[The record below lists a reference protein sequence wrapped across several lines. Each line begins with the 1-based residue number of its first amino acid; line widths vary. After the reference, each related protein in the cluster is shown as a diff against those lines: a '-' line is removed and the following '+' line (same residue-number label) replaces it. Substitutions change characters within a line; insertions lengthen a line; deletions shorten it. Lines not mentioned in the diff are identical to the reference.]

1 MLSWHGQVRVRQRG
15 MTLKIPQTNPRYQA
29 VTGNTLCLLS
39 GPLIYKI
46 LRLMGFQRETRYALN
61 MDSMSGVHATCL
73 VCMWILSKEFGVFG
87 LGKWFFCCWFIT
99 GTEIAV
105 ACQQARPRY
114 QWTLMESV
122 WTDRQRWVIENR
134 TTQNNTVDTKRTAQI
149 VSLLAGS
156 QAHLPRDLTQFTL
169 VQFCGILQMQ
179 DP

>member
-15 MTLKIPQTNPRYQA
+15 MTLKIPQTNPRYQT

-73 VCMWILSKEFGVFG
+73 FCMWILSKEFGVFG

-99 GTEIAV
+99 GIDSCRWKWSTFPLITKLQGYSVHWMTCISGEKVGNHEENLVKCSSSVICWNKISSQYQKVLNFKAVQKCIAT
-105 ACQQARPRY
+105 
-114 QWTLMESV
+114 TL
-122 WTDRQRWVIENR
+122 WW
-134 TTQNNTVDTKRTAQI
+134 
-149 VSLLAGS
+149 
-156 QAHLPRDLTQFTL
+156 
-169 VQFCGILQMQ
+169 
-179 DP
+179 